1 MTFGA
6 QGYALG
12 RGEGEGLWFFNGLF
26 TVKAGGPDT
35 REAFTLIEAELPAGE
50 GPPPHIHHNEDEGFY
65 ILEGE
70 VSITCGEQTWTAV
83 PGSFAMLPRG
93 VPHSFTVSPAGNAR
107 MLHRRLRGH
116 DVRLAASP
124 ATWSS
129 AAAPRPRGGACTQR
143 RDTRALS
150 RGEYHSPAVLRA
162 GWLHSR
168 SGTAPGEGRGVADQ
182 LQDAKRTVIG
192 RRRILALP

>member
-1 MTFGA
+1 MTLGIR
-6 QGYALG
+6 GYVLG

-65 ILEGE
+65 VLEGE

-107 MLHRRLRGH
+107 MLQIT
-116 DVRLAASP
+116 SP
-124 ATWSS
+124 AQFERF
-129 AAAPRPRGGACTQR
+129 AAEMGEPANTMTMPTPAEIDIPKLLGIVPRYGI
-143 RDTRALS
+143 
-150 RGEYHSPAVLRA
+150 EM
-162 GWLHSR
+162 
-168 SGTAPGEGRGVADQ
+168 
-182 LQDAKRTVIG
+182 
-192 RRRILALP
+192 LPPPP

>member
-1 MTFGA
+1 LTLMMAPCDSDRVRCCRAPALTKIEGAMTFGA
-6 QGYALG
+6 QGYALA

-65 ILEGE
+65 VLEGE

-107 MLHRRLRGH
+107 MLQIT
-116 DVRLAASP
+116 SP
-124 ATWSS
+124 AQFERF
-129 AAAPRPRGGACTQR
+129 AAEMGEPANTMTMPKPAEVDIPKLLGIVPRYGI
-143 RDTRALS
+143 
-150 RGEYHSPAVLRA
+150 EM
-162 GWLHSR
+162 
-168 SGTAPGEGRGVADQ
+168 
-182 LQDAKRTVIG
+182 
-192 RRRILALP
+192 LPPPP